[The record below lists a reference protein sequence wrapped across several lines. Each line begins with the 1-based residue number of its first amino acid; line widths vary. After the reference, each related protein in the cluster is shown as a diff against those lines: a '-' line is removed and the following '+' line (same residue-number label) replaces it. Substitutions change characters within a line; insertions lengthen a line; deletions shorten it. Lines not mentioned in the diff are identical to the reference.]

1 MRGHRFVRPALI
13 LATREGIERRLLA
26 ELDDKPWA
34 AEDGRSWRA
43 AFALEAGGA
52 LTRADR
58 LELSVAPD
66 VNVALRSAGVD
77 AEGTIPATARVSE
90 PPAVRLPRAD
100 TATPAEPRA
109 DTATPAEPPADTP
122 TPAEPRPG
130 PRPRP
135 AQSRAT
141 DLERL
146 AARLR
151 AAESELAREHELRE
165 SAENTLDT
173 ERAQAR
179 QTAAELA
186 RVRAEL
192 ALARTAE
199 REAADTAAELD
210 AARRANHEL
219 RAHHEALSAEHD
231 RTLRVHAEIEEQLEA
246 RTKALA
252 AAQKALDE
260 AQKALAEERGLGRLS
275 GDAGGGH
282 RAAVLHVSHHTP
294 PPRTDR
300 PLNPSLRHRPWLRL
314 LVVIVIAAV
323 LFAVYLVLHST
334 VLH

>member
-1 MRGHRFVRPALI
+1 VRGHRFVRPALI
-13 LATREGIERRLLA
+13 LTTREGIERRLLA

-52 LTRADR
+52 LTRAVR

-66 VNVALRSAGVD
+66 INVALRSAGVD

-90 PPAVRLPRAD
+90 PPAVTRGRAD
-100 TATPAEPRA
+100 TPAPAPPEPRLGA
-109 DTATPAEPPADTP
+109 
-122 TPAEPRPG
+122 
-130 PRPRP
+130 RPRP

-146 AARLR
+146 TARLR
-151 AAESELAREHELRE
+151 SAESELAREHELRE
-165 SAENTLDT
+165 TAESTLDT
-173 ERAQAR
+173 ERTQAR

-199 REAADTAAELD
+199 REAADTAAQLD
-210 AARRANHEL
+210 AARRDNHEL
-219 RAHHEALSAEHD
+219 RARHEALSAEHE
-231 RTLRVHAEIEEQLEA
+231 RTLRAHAELELQLEA
-246 RTKALA
+246 RTKALG

-260 AQKALAEERGLGRLS
+260 AQKALDEERRLGAPS
-275 GDAGGGH
+275 GDAGGH

>member
-1 MRGHRFVRPALI
+1 
-13 LATREGIERRLLA
+13 
-26 ELDDKPWA
+26 
-34 AEDGRSWRA
+34 
-43 AFALEAGGA
+43 
-52 LTRADR
+52 
-58 LELSVAPD
+58 
-66 VNVALRSAGVD
+66 VALRSAGVD
-77 AEGTIPATARVSE
+77 AEGAIPATARVSE
-90 PPAVRLPRAD
+90 PPAMTLPRAD
-100 TATPAEPRA
+100 PPSPPEPRA
-109 DTATPAEPPADTP
+109 DAPVPP
-122 TPAEPRPG
+122 EPRTA

-151 AAESELAREHELRE
+151 AAESELTREHELRE
-165 SAENTLDT
+165 AAESTLDA
-173 ERAQAR
+173 ERTQAR

-199 REAADTAAELD
+199 REAADTAAQLD
-210 AARRANHEL
+210 TARRDNHEL
-219 RAHHEALSAEHD
+219 RARHEALSAEHE
-231 RTLRVHAEIEEQLEA
+231 RTLRAHAALEEQLEA

-252 AAQKALDE
+252 AAQKAHDE
-260 AQKALAEERGLGRLS
+260 AQKALAEERRLGRPS
-275 GDAGGGH
+275 GDAGGVH
-282 RAAVLHVSHHTP
+282 RTAVLHVSHHTP